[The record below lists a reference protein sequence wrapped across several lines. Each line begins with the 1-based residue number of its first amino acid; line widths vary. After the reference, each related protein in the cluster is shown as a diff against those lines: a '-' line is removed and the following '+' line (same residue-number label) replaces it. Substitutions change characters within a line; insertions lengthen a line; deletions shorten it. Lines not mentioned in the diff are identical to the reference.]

1 MPSFLV
7 VNLRGLVNTPTGV
20 RETLKNL
27 HLETRFRA
35 TVVPDTPDYRGM
47 LQRAK
52 EHVAW
57 CEAKPELTL
66 KMIEKRGRV
75 EGKTPITD
83 DVLKALGYSK
93 LSDLAKA
100 LSDGKTTLN
109 AVGVKP
115 SVALSPPKGGF
126 RRSTR
131 RLYSQGGVLGH
142 NPELPKLVEA
152 MI

>member
-1 MPSFLV
+1 MPGFLV
-7 VNLRGLVNTPTGV
+7 VNLRGLVNTPAGV

-35 TVVPDTPDYRGM
+35 TLVPDTPDYRGM
-47 LQRAK
+47 LRRAK

-83 DVLKALGYSK
+83 DVVKALGYSK

>member
-1 MPSFLV
+1 MPGFLV
-7 VNLRGLVNTPTGV
+7 VNLRGLVNTPRDV
-20 RETLKNL
+20 KETLKRL
-27 HLETRFRA
+27 HLQTRFRA
-35 TVVPDTPDYRGM
+35 TLVPDTPEYRGM
-47 LQRAK
+47 LKRAK
-52 EHVAW
+52 EHLAW
-57 CEAKPELTL
+57 CEAEQELTL
-66 KMIEKRGRV
+66 KLIEKRGRV

-93 LSDLAKA
+93 LGDLAKA

-131 RLYSQGGVLGH
+131 RMYTQGGVLGH
-142 NPELPKLVEA
+142 NPELPRLVEA

>member
-1 MPSFLV
+1 M
-7 VNLRGLVNTPTGV
+7 
-20 RETLKNL
+20 L
-27 HLETRFRA
+27 HLQTRFRA
-35 TVVPDTPDYRGM
+35 TVIPDTPDYRGM
-47 LQRAK
+47 LQKAK

-75 EGKTPITD
+75 KGKTLITA